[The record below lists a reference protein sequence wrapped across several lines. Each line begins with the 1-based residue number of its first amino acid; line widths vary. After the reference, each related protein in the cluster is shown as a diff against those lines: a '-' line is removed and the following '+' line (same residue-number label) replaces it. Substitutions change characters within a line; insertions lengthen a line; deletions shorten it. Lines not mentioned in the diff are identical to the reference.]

1 MTACTF
7 ITKTKTAAVETC
19 NNENLKLELRMIKM
33 RGGGAGGKSPDN
45 AKSSPTKKKNTF
57 GSVGSTN
64 GANSI

>member
-1 MTACTF
+1 MQ
-7 ITKTKTAAVETC
+7 K
-19 NNENLKLELRMIKM
+19 ELRMIKM